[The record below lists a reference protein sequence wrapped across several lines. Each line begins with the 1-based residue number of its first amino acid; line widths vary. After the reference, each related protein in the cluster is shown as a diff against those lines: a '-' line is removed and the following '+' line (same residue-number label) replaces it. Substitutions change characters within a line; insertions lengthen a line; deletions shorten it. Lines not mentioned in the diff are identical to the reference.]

1 MADWLALLSIS
12 WLSASG
18 QHLGHYWNRTI
29 FSGPLRFSNFKFH
42 FWRQPFLDVSSISA
56 LFVCDPYF
64 RHSTSG
70 SMFFSLRYPYWHRHS
85 PATLSPSWNCD
96 QLLTFPL
103 REGSVSTSVC
113 GLIRISSLWIRANP
127 VVMDVDCC
135 MVSLISYFGCL
146 HYAQNNMGGK
156 VPSLQLLKSCRCSW
170 NLDDRTSWDAVE

>member
-70 SMFFSLRYPYWHRHS
+70 SMFFFFAVPLLASSLSSHS
-85 PATLSPSWNCD
+85 LPFMELWS
-96 QLLTFPL
+96 TFDF
-103 REGSVSTSVC
+103 SFAW
-113 GLIRISSLWIRANP
+113 RISFHISLWLDQNQL
-127 VVMDVDCC
+127 
-135 MVSLISYFGCL
+135 SLNSCKSRCHGCWLL
-146 HYAQNNMGGK
+146 HGQFDF
-156 VPSLQLLKSCRCSW
+156 LLWMSPLCPKQHGRQSSFAS
-170 NLDDRTSWDAVE
+170 TA